1 MPSGRAKANLFDS
14 CYNKAADSED
24 ADKAFGASL
33 IIGLQCEMEWNGM
46 EWNEMEWNGMEW
58 NGMEWNGMEWCSY
71 LTGETV

>member
-46 EWNEMEWNGMEW
+46 EWNGVE
-58 NGMEWNGMEWCSY
+58 
-71 LTGETV
+71 